1 MSVEFLRRLTV
12 GYVTMSLA
20 LERPVFTLEPLSPV
34 LGASITGLD
43 LRRPLP
49 EETKRAVYDAFVRYH
64 VLCFRDQ
71 RLNEEEQ
78 IAFTQQFGTLERH
91 VASNRGTVNPLVHMV
106 TNLGAD
112 GKPSGKV
119 ASTQWH
125 SDKSF
130 RPQPSLATILH
141 ALVMPPEGGE
151 TCFANMIAAYEAL
164 PAAEKAELEGV
175 RVVHSWEL
183 SQARAG
189 FKVPPEE
196 IADAPPMSHPLVR
209 TIPETGRKALFMGE
223 RAVFLEGFPEDV
235 GRARLEKLTAH
246 AVQESFVYRHKW
258 TLGDLL
264 MWDNRCLLHR
274 ANPNF
279 DAARFPRVLQ
289 RTCLRGSA
297 PA

>member
-1 MSVEFLRRLTV
+1 MPLTV
-12 GYVTMSLA
+12 ARQAFEVEL
-20 LERPVFTLEPLSPV
+20 LSPV
-34 LGASITGLD
+34 LGAAIVGLD
-43 LRRPLP
+43 LRDPLALG
-49 EETKRAVYDAFVRYH
+49 TKQAVYDTFIRYH

-71 RLNEEEQ
+71 HLDPDQQ

-91 VASNRGTVNPLVHMV
+91 VASNRSSINPLIHMV
-106 TNLGAD
+106 TNLGTD

-119 ASTQWH
+119 ASTEWH

-141 ALVMPPEGGE
+141 ALVMPPDGGE

-164 PAAEKAELEGV
+164 PAAERAALEGV

-223 RAVFLEGFPEDV
+223 RAVFLEGFPEEQ
-235 GRARLEKLTAH
+235 GRARLEALTAH
-246 AVQESFVYRHKW
+246 AIQERFVYRHKW
-258 TLGDLL
+258 APGDLL

>member
-1 MSVEFLRRLTV
+1 MVLT
-12 GYVTMSLA
+12 
-20 LERPVFTLEPLSPV
+20 LERQTFTTEALSPV
-34 LGASITGLD
+34 LGAAVIGLD
-43 LRRPLP
+43 LRQPLA
-49 EETKRAVYDAFVRYH
+49 EATKRAVYDAFVQYH

-71 RLNEEEQ
+71 HLDQDQQ
-78 IAFTQQFGTLERH
+78 IAFTEQFGTLERH
-91 VASNRGTVNPLVHMV
+91 IASNRGTVNPLVHIV
-106 TNLGAD
+106 SNLGAD

-119 ASTQWH
+119 ASTRWH

-141 ALVMPPEGGE
+141 ALVMPPDGGE

-164 PAAEKAELEGV
+164 PEDEKAELDGV
-175 RVVHSWEL
+175 RVVHSWEI

-189 FKVPPEE
+189 TKAPPEE

-209 TIPETGRKALFMGE
+209 TIPETGCKALFMGE
-223 RAVFLEGFPEDV
+223 RAVFFEGQPEEV
-235 GRARLEKLTAH
+235 GRARLEKLSAH
-246 AVQESFVYRHKW
+246 AVEERFIYRHKW
-258 TLGDLL
+258 TMGDLL

-274 ANPNF
+274 ANTNF

-289 RTCLRGSA
+289 RTCVRGLA

>member
-1 MSVEFLRRLTV
+1 MAVTLEAQSFTV
-12 GYVTMSLA
+12 
-20 LERPVFTLEPLSPV
+20 EPLSPV
-34 LGASITGLD
+34 LGASIVGLD
-43 LRRPLP
+43 LSRPLA
-49 EETKRAVYDAFVRYH
+49 EGTKRAVYDAFIRYH
-64 VLCFRDQ
+64 VLCFRGQHLDQ
-71 RLNEEEQ
+71 EQ
-78 IAFTQQFGTLERH
+78 QVAFTEQFGTLERH
-91 VASNRGTVNPLVHMV
+91 VASNRGKTNPLVHIV
-106 TNLGAD
+106 SNLDAD

-119 ASTQWH
+119 YSTAWH

-164 PAAEKAELEGV
+164 PDEERRAIDGL
-175 RVVHSWEL
+175 RVIHSWEL
-183 SQARAG
+183 SLARVGIQA
-189 FKVPPEE
+189 PPEE
-196 IADAPPMSHPLVR
+196 IADAPPMAHPLVR
-209 TIPETGRKALFMGE
+209 TIPESGRKALFMGE
-223 RAVFLEGFPEDV
+223 RAVYIEGWPEEIGQALLD
-235 GRARLEKLTAH
+235 KLTAH
-246 AVQESFVYRHKW
+246 AVQERFVYRHKW

-289 RTCLRGSA
+289 RTCLRGTS

>member
-1 MSVEFLRRLTV
+1 
-12 GYVTMSLA
+12 
-20 LERPVFTLEPLSPV
+20 
-34 LGASITGLD
+34 
-43 LRRPLP
+43 
-49 EETKRAVYDAFVRYH
+49 
-64 VLCFRDQ
+64 
-71 RLNEEEQ
+71 
-78 IAFTQQFGTLERH
+78 
-91 VASNRGTVNPLVHMV
+91 VHIV

-112 GKPSGKV
+112 GNPSGKV

-141 ALVMPPEGGE
+141 ALAMPPDGGE
-151 TCFANMIAAYEAL
+151 TCFADMIAAYEAL
-164 PAAEKAELEGV
+164 PQAEKAELEGI

-183 SQARAG
+183 SQTRAG
-189 FKVPPEE
+189 IKVPPEE

-223 RAVFLEGFPEDV
+223 RAVFLEGLPEEL
-235 GRARLEKLTAH
+235 GRARLDKLTAH
-246 AVQESFVYRHKW
+246 AIQERFVYRHKW

-289 RTCLRGSA
+289 RTCLRGAA